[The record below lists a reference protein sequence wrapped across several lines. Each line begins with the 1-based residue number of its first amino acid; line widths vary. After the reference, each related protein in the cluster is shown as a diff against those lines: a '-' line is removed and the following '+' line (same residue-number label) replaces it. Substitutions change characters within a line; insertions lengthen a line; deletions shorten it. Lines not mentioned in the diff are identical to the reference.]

1 MIRLISALRITWDGS
16 TDLRSV
22 IAWLLIVIAVL
33 TSVASVIVCIADKI
47 RSKKKGRTRVSEAT
61 LMTLS
66 AFGGALFMFLTMLLI
81 RHKTRHPRFMIGL
94 PLMIVFHAAIAYV
107 IYF

>member
-1 MIRLISALRITWDGS
+1 MTVISSLTISWSGS
-16 TDLRSV
+16 TDLKSV
-22 IAWLLIVIAVL
+22 AAWLLIVIAVVM
-33 TSVASVIVCIADKI
+33 SVLSVIVCVADKI

-66 AFGGALFMFLTMLLI
+66 AFGGALFMFLTMLVV
-81 RHKTRHPRFMIGL
+81 RHKTRHARFMIGL
-94 PLMIVFHAAIAYV
+94 PLMIIYQAAIAYI